1 MLGLTPTRFVA
12 IFPNMKKR
20 KVLCTKPSISLH
32 QLKAQFSTD
41 EACKSYLKA
50 LRWPDGV
57 KCPRCNNE
65 KVYVLKAR
73 PFHWLCKAKDCGG
86 KNGYRF
92 SVISGT
98 VFENTNYALST
109 WFEVIYLMT
118 QSKKGI
124 SALQIHRQIGTG
136 DYRTA
141 WYMCHRIR
149 AAMLDNGITKLFGE
163 VEVDETYMGGKEGNK
178 HISKRGRGRGTA
190 GKTPVIGAIARKGN
204 VICQMIENTDTATLD
219 GFVRNTVDS
228 KVSLVA
234 TDEHSGYRLLDKDY
248 NHQSVKHGKGEYVR
262 GKVHTAN
269 IDSFWSL
276 LKRGVMGT
284 YHHMSKKY
292 LPLYLCEFS
301 FRHNNRQNPA
311 IFREVIAGC

>member
-1 MLGLTPTRFVA
+1 
-12 IFPNMKKR
+12 MKKT
-20 KVLCTKPSISLH
+20 KVLCTKPNISLH
-32 QLKAQFSTD
+32 QVKTQYATD
-41 EACKSYLKA
+41 EACKTYLKA

-57 KCPRCNNE
+57 KCPRCGNE
-65 KVYVLKAR
+65 KVYELKAR

-92 SVISGT
+92 SVISKT
-98 VFENTNYALST
+98 VFENTNYPLKT

-149 AAMLDNGITKLFGE
+149 AAMQDGDVTKMLGGNGGA

-178 HISKRGRGRGTA
+178 HFAKRVKGRGTA
-190 GKTPVIGAIARKGN
+190 GKIPVIGAIARKGN
-204 VICQMIENTDTATLD
+204 VVCQMIENTDTATLD
-219 GFVRNTVDS
+219 SFVRKTVDK

-248 NHQSVKHGKGEYVR
+248 KHESVKHGQGEYVR
-262 GKVHTAN
+262 GQIHTSN

-292 LPLYLCEFS
+292 LPLYLNEFS
-301 FRHNNRQNPA
+301 YRHNNRQNPA
-311 IFREVIAGC
+311 IFRDVIAGC